1 MTGPLDGAPNAPD
14 ASHPLCRFVLHSCC
28 SGWLCP
34 DWWVSPWNPK
44 RCRPLDNHGP
54 YFGYGCCI
62 PRCRGHIVRGV
73 GWHTN
78 SCLLHLF
85 TVPARA
91 RRFASSVVTSRGYKT
106 GGRSCAQPTSSC
118 MIFHPLLSS
127 FPTAE
132 KKKRWRNRSRNR
144 RELLSLQGVA
154 PPSLLSHGGV
164 GLVHIRGDAI
174 APTKPLESGV
184 VVAELTTCHMPEDPA
199 SPVLMGGYVVAYAM
213 FYEWGFCVPSH

>member
-1 MTGPLDGAPNAPD
+1 
-14 ASHPLCRFVLHSCC
+14 
-28 SGWLCP
+28 
-34 DWWVSPWNPK
+34 
-44 RCRPLDNHGP
+44 
-54 YFGYGCCI
+54 
-62 PRCRGHIVRGV
+62 VRGV

-91 RRFASSVVTSRGYKT
+91 HRFASLVVTSWGYKA
-106 GGRSCAQPTSSC
+106 GGRSCVQPTSSC
-118 MIFHPLLSS
+118 MIFHPLLAS